1 MANGYPTND
10 VLPFAQKYLNP
21 SSVNTSTDAS
31 TATTFTFPSP
41 VYLQEGTEYCL
52 VLKTDSTDYAVYT
65 ARLGETVIGSDRTV
79 SKQPA
84 TGVLFKS
91 ANDSTWTPEQ
101 MEDLK
106 FNMKKAVFDTTTS
119 GTVTLANKDLPS
131 RTLGA
136 NPLRTF
142 NGTGIIRVF
151 PVTIAECA
159 ITL

>member
-1 MANGYPTND
+1 M
-10 VLPFAQKYLNP
+10 
-21 SSVNTSTDAS
+21 
-31 TATTFTFPSP
+31 
-41 VYLQEGTEYCL
+41 
-52 VLKTDSTDYAVYT
+52 LKTDSSEYATYT
-65 ARLGETVIGSDRTV
+65 ARLGDTVIGSDRTV

-106 FNMKKAVFDTTTS
+106 FNLKKAVFDTSTS
-119 GTVTLANKDLPS
+119 GTLTLANKTLPG

-142 NGTGIIRVF
+142 NGTGVIRVF
-151 PVTIAECA
+151 HKNHGMHSTSDNVTISGVASGYYNG
-159 ITL
+159 ITALNINGTYKAFQI